1 MKQIEFYVHGL
12 PAPQG
17 SKRHVGRG
25 VMIEASKKVGP
36 WRAAVEK
43 AVALLAFEPFDG
55 PVGVE
60 IVFFLPKPKSVK
72 RDLPTVPPDLDN
84 LARGLFHALTI
95 ASVWTEDSIAVET
108 KAHKVYDVLGTPGA
122 FVRIYELE
130 LSVVQKILIWARD
143 LLTKFQK

>member
-1 MKQIEFYVHGL
+1 MKEIEFFVDGL

-36 WRAAVEK
+36 WRAAVER

-60 IVFFLPKPKSVK
+60 VIFYLPKPKTVK
-72 RDLPTVPPDLDN
+72 RDLPTVPPDLDK
-84 LARGLFHALTI
+84 LLRGVFDALTI
-95 ASVWTEDSIAVET
+95 ASVWTDDAIVIET
-108 KAHKVYDVLGTPGA
+108 STYKFYEVGRPGA
-122 FVRIYELE
+122 YVRIYELE
-130 LSVVQKILIWARD
+130 LTKIQKLILWARD
-143 LLTKFQK
+143 LLAKF